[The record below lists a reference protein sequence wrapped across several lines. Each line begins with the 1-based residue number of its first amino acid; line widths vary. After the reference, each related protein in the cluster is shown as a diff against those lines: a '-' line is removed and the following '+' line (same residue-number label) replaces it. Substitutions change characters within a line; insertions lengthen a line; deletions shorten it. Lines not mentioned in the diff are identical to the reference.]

1 MHGGSSG
8 QQKVGVRCKWSYL
21 DTAVP
26 LLDTKHL
33 DTHAEF
39 GVTAYLRRPA
49 GTRLVPNQRFLQT
62 TLRNVE
68 SGDLRQ
74 YCAYVSAALRQ
85 KHGT

>member
-1 MHGGSSG
+1 M
-8 QQKVGVRCKWSYL
+8 
-21 DTAVP
+21 
-26 LLDTKHL
+26 
-33 DTHAEF
+33 HAEF

-68 SGDLRQ
+68 SGELNQ
-74 YCAYVSAALRQ
+74 HCARVSFAQQQ